1 MQKIP
6 LFKPYM
12 GDEEAR
18 AVAET
23 LKSGWITLG
32 PKTEAFEQAFAK
44 YVGAKHAIA
53 LNSATSALHLALIVS
68 GVKRGDEVIT
78 TPVTFASSA
87 EVILQTGG
95 VPVFADIDPRTLNID
110 PASIAKKITKK
121 TKAIIVVHYG
131 GQPCDMDAIN
141 RLGKKHKIA
150 IIEDAAHAAGSS
162 YKGKK
167 IGGSKNLATFSFH
180 AVKNLATG
188 DGGMITTPDAKVD
201 KRLRSLRWMGINKST
216 SERETAGGYRWD
228 YDISDEGGF
237 KYHMNDIAA
246 SIGLVQLKKLDKTN
260 QKRKQIAAIYDKAFK
275 GVTMLRPLTQLPG
288 RITSR
293 HNYCVVLKEG
303 ISRED
308 LITYLSNEGISTGV
322 HYKPLYYHPRYKKYG
337 SAKDTPVA
345 DSLWPRI
352 LLLPCHPHMTSADAK
367 RVVKT
372 VLAYKKP

>member
-12 GDEEAR
+12 GDEEAK

-32 PKTEAFEQAFAK
+32 PKTEEFEVAFAK
-44 YVGAKHAIA
+44 YVGAKYAIA

-68 GVKRGDEVIT
+68 GVKKGDEVIT

-141 RLGKKHKIA
+141 SLGKKHKIA

-167 IGGSKNLATFSFH
+167 IGGGKNLTTFSFH

-188 DGGMITTPDAKVD
+188 DGGMITTPDKKID

-216 SERETAGGYRWD
+216 RERETAGGYRWD

-260 QKRKQIAAIYDKAFK
+260 QKRKQIATIYDRAFK
-275 GVTMLRPLTQLPG
+275 NVDMLRPLIQLPG
-288 RITSR
+288 RVTSR
-293 HNYCVVLKEG
+293 HNYCVVLKDG

-308 LITYLSNEGISTGV
+308 LITFLAKEGISTGV

-345 DSLWPRI
+345 DGLWPKI
-352 LLLPCHPHMTSADAK
+352 LLLPCHPHMNALDAR

-372 VLAYKKP
+372 ILSYPQK